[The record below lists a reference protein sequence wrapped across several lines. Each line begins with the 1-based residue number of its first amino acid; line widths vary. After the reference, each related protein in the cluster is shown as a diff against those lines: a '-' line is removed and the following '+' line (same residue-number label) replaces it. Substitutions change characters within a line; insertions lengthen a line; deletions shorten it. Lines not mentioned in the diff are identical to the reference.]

1 MTSGTSYSR
10 FPKATN
16 ADIFI
21 NCEHNGSQQIELF
34 EKFFNVWKKN
44 KDKYIINISSRAAQ
58 PNISKGF
65 MYAAEKAALNHYTN
79 NTVYNS
85 DKLCRVTTLNLG
97 LMSHKTLPSI
107 SYQDVLH
114 TINWLIESPMEIP
127 ELTIQHRANYRKVQ
141 DDKSNL

>member
-1 MTSGTSYSR
+1 MRAGSAYSM

-34 EKFFNVWKKN
+34 ERFFNVWKKD

-107 SYQDVLH
+107 SYLDVLK
-114 TINWLIESPMEIP
+114 TINWLIESHMEIP
-127 ELTIQHRANYRKVQ
+127 EITIQHRANYRKVQ

>member
-1 MTSGTSYSR
+1 VDISET
-10 FPKATN
+10 TN

-21 NCEHNGSQQIELF
+21 NCEHNGSQQVILF
-34 EKFFNVWKKN
+34 DRFFNLWKYKY
-44 KDKYIINISSRAAQ
+44 KKYIINISSRAAQ

-97 LMSHKTLPSI
+97 LMAHKTLPSV
-107 SYQDVLH
+107 SYLDVLK
-114 TINWLIESPMEIP
+114 TINWLIHSTMEIP
-127 ELTIQHRANYRKVQ
+127 EITIQHRANYQQVQ
-141 DDKSNL
+141 YDKSNL

>member
-1 MTSGTSYSR
+1 MYIGN
-10 FPKATN
+10 ATN
-16 ADIFI
+16 SVDADIFI
-21 NCEHNGSQQIELF
+21 NCEHIGFQQVRLF
-34 EKFFNVWKKN
+34 DRFFNLWKNN

-65 MYAAEKAALNHYTN
+65 LYASEKAALNHYTN

-97 LMSHKTLPSI
+97 LMAHKTLPSV
-107 SYQDVLH
+107 SYQDVLN
-114 TINWLIESPMEIP
+114 TINWLLESPLEIP
-127 ELTIQHRANYRKVQ
+127 DITVQHRANYRKVQ

>member
-1 MTSGTSYSR
+1 MTSGTLYSR

-34 EKFFNVWKKN
+34 EKFFKVWKKD

-97 LMSHKTLPSI
+97 LMAHKTLPSV
-107 SYQDVLH
+107 SYQDVLD
-114 TINWLIESPMEIP
+114 TINWLIESSLEIP
-127 ELTIQHRANYRKVQ
+127 DITVQHRANYRKVQ

>member
-1 MTSGTSYSR
+1 LYYLELDD
-10 FPKATN
+10 ATN

-21 NCEHNGSQQIELF
+21 NCEHLGSQQIKLF
-34 EKFFNVWKKN
+34 ERFFKVWKHN

-97 LMSHKTLPSI
+97 LMAHKTLPSV
-107 SYQDVLH
+107 SYQDVLK
-114 TINWLIESPMEIP
+114 TINWLIESHMEIP
-127 ELTIQHRANYRKVQ
+127 DITIQHRANYQQVQ
-141 DDKSNL
+141 YDKSNL